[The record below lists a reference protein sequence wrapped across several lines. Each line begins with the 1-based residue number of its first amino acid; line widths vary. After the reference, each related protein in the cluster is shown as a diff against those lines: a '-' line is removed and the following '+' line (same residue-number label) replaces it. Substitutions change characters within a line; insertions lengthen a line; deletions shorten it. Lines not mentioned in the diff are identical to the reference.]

1 MSSQQDRQ
9 SAFLLYLCKVPD
21 FRRFSYD
28 VNLMRYPL
36 TYAAFEWIK
45 EKRSATDD
53 DLLEAL
59 NKNGSKCSPAEL
71 DKVLMQLEI
80 LGLVTIRW
88 VAKDKRRIEFLEK
101 PTEEP
106 RMPRISE

>member
-1 MSSQQDRQ
+1 
-9 SAFLLYLCKVPD
+9 
-21 FRRFSYD
+21 
-28 VNLMRYPL
+28 MRYPL
-36 TYAAFEWIK
+36 RYAAFEWIK
-45 EKRSATDD
+45 AKGSATDD

-88 VAKDKRRIEFLEK
+88 VAKDKRRIEFQEK
-101 PTEEP
+101 PAEEP

>member
-1 MSSQQDRQ
+1 MH
-9 SAFLLYLCKVPD
+9 
-21 FRRFSYD
+21 
-28 VNLMRYPL
+28 YPL
-36 TYAAFEWIK
+36 RYAAYEWLK
-45 EKRSATDD
+45 GAKNATDA

-71 DKVLMQLEI
+71 DKILMQLEI

-88 VAKDKRRIEFLEK
+88 VAKDKRRIEFQEK
-101 PTEEP
+101 PPEEP

>member
-1 MSSQQDRQ
+1 
-9 SAFLLYLCKVPD
+9 
-21 FRRFSYD
+21 
-28 VNLMRYPL
+28 MRYPL

-59 NKNGSKCSPAEL
+59 NKNGNKCSPAEL
-71 DKVLMQLEI
+71 DKLLMQLEI

-88 VAKDKRRIEFLEK
+88 VAKEKRRIEFQEK